1 MQIMIIKIIAIKT
14 MTITAMTIKRIV
26 LIYELFL
33 MPTQHLYDK
42 CNFSVCLNKMM
53 LIRDLSFLFTHLI

>member
-1 MQIMIIKIIAIKT
+1 MQIMSIKTIAIKT

-26 LIYELFL
+26 LNYELFL

>member
-26 LIYELFL
+26 LNYELFL

>member
-1 MQIMIIKIIAIKT
+1 MIIKIIAIKT

-53 LIRDLSFLFTHLI
+53 LIRDLSFLFTHLICI